1 MARVDGLASVVQV
14 YTAGLRFE
22 TEPMVCVRP
31 AASPV
36 GTRELQPSLHRLPLQ
51 CPLLEV
57 DEQDSSAWT
66 ALWQASCLLRPE
78 VSPVLWRQRIRR
90 LARIIK
96 GFPASADGL
105 EPFARVNSTDGLKSV
120 SLRKAAELK
129 DPVLGMS
136 EWVQRLMPAG
146 MLGTS
151 DRFQGVVVSDSAAL
165 DLKSLESCV
174 RSGGV
179 ALLAWKR
186 SVATRSA
193 LSTQALIGMETPR
206 HWQWRVVAGV
216 EGLKALNRHFQSR
229 SVLLLPQDTEAVWGC
244 GFGGRLDPLV
254 HDVPEHVGC
263 ANRCTWRS
271 LDGAKA
277 TVEVCR
283 VLLIRLHVSN

>member
-36 GTRELQPSLHRLPLQ
+36 GTRELQPSPHRLPLQ
-51 CPLLEV
+51 CPLLKV

-105 EPFARVNSTDGLKSV
+105 EPFASGNSTDGLKSV
-120 SLRKAAELK
+120 SSRKAAELK

-206 HWQWRVVAGV
+206 HWHWRVVAGV

-254 HDVPEHVGC
+254 HEAPDQLGY
-263 ANRCTWRS
+263 ADRWNWRC
-271 LDGAKA
+271 LDGGK
-277 TVEVCR
+277 TIVEIIQ
-283 VLLIRLHVSN
+283 VLQIQPQST